1 MLDQVADAI
10 VTNKIKKVLVE
21 GHTDDV
27 GAASTNMRLSQKRAD
42 AVRDYLVGK
51 GVSADVLDAIG
62 FGETRPLE
70 KARTRSARAKNRRV
84 EFKIIE
90 R

>member
-1 MLDQVADAI
+1 
-10 VTNKIKKVLVE
+10 
-21 GHTDDV
+21 
-27 GAASTNMRLSQKRAD
+27 MRLSQKRAD
-42 AVRDYLVGK
+42 AVRSYLIGK

-62 FGETRPLE
+62 FGEIRPMVDE
-70 KARTRSARAKNRRV
+70 KTKAARAKNRRV